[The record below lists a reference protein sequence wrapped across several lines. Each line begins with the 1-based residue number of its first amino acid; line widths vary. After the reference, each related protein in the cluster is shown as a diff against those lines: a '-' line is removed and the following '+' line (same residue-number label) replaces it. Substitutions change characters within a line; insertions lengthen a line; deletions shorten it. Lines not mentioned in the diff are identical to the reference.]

1 MLLVEYPY
9 TLKLC
14 GSSCYVS
21 SYHSGALLLS
31 RLSRR
36 LFFFLRDQEERS
48 ETSNNENCIQEGD
61 TNGPPI
67 SEPMDTIFVKFIKE
81 GGPATLGGLQVGD
94 RLISVNRESVAGLT
108 YAQVVQMIQNTK
120 GMLRLMVVPE
130 KDDILQVYFSEIAQD
145 PKTNTRSDS
154 VATNTLPLPG
164 GPVTYLGSGS
174 SRDSSPFSSK
184 ASSDRFGGT
193 LNSGHHPAGRFDQ
206 EPLYESVGNPSYGG
220 STEHVYATPAMAGGS
235 SVSTLGSL
243 GGLAQQ
249 GSNVLSSKDSLNS
262 ESSLNPVQ
270 TPSHQVSNSFALLT
284 LFLICLFFSLL

>member
-1 MLLVEYPY
+1 
-9 TLKLC
+9 
-14 GSSCYVS
+14 
-21 SYHSGALLLS
+21 
-31 RLSRR
+31 
-36 LFFFLRDQEERS
+36 
-48 ETSNNENCIQEGD
+48 
-61 TNGPPI
+61 
-67 SEPMDTIFVKFIKE
+67 MDTIFVKFIKE
-81 GGPATLGGLQVGD
+81 GGPATLAGLQVGD

-108 YAQVVQMIQNTK
+108 YAQVVQLIQNTK
-120 GMLRLMVVPE
+120 GMLRLVVVPE

-154 VATNTLPLPG
+154 VVTTSSTLPLPG
-164 GPVTYLGSGS
+164 GGPGAHLGSGS

-193 LNSGHHPAGRFDQ
+193 LNSGHHPAAGRFDQ

-243 GGLAQQ
+243 GGLGSKQ

-270 TPSHQVSNSFALLT
+270 TPSHQVYIQFICTFNFIFNLFIFSHFFNLFAFYT
-284 LFLICLFFSLL
+284 SLDTVLWA